1 VISSKISFAGVNS
14 MPENESC
21 GDCDRVFGTRLK
33 YVEEELTQ
41 LKKDLRA
48 VSEREN
54 QNSESLN
61 TKITVLDSTM
71 KLWVTMGGAIVGIGT
86 FILDKIWK

>member
-1 VISSKISFAGVNS
+1 
-14 MPENESC
+14 MPENESR
-21 GDCDRVFGTRLK
+21 DCDRVFGTRLK
-33 YVEEELTQ
+33 YVEDELTQ

-54 QNSESLN
+54 QNSGSLN